1 MIRGNERHGGKG
13 PDLRHAGIREP
24 QGVSGRRA
32 QRVREVQMAPVDV
45 TIARGFT
52 SLKTFR
58 RAWHH
63 AFPDRSLVLVGVDDA
78 TIMPGVA
85 PQLQSIDTW

>member
-52 SLKTFR
+52 SLETFR
-58 RAWHH
+58 ERWRHP
-63 AFPDRSLVLVGVDDA
+63 FPERSLVQADVHDA

>member
-1 MIRGNERHGGKG
+1 
-13 PDLRHAGIREP
+13 
-24 QGVSGRRA
+24 
-32 QRVREVQMAPVDV
+32 MAPVDV

-52 SLKTFR
+52 SLETFR
-58 RAWHH
+58 ERWRHP
-63 AFPDRSLVLVGVDDA
+63 FPERSLVQADVHDA

>member
-1 MIRGNERHGGKG
+1 
-13 PDLRHAGIREP
+13 
-24 QGVSGRRA
+24 
-32 QRVREVQMAPVDV
+32 MAPVDV